1 MARTPASVESYDL
14 VILGSG
20 STAFAAAIR
29 AAELGKTA
37 AMTESRTLG
46 GTCVNRGC
54 LPSKNMIE
62 AARIYWEAHHPRYP
76 GLRPRGMDLNFKEL
90 VRQKDGVIHDYR
102 DKKYQ
107 SIVLDSDRIKVY
119 TGRAAFTR
127 DGAVEI
133 NGRRLVGRQY
143 LIATGS
149 RPVVPPIEGLDAVPY
164 LTSDLLTSEE
174 SQELWELPKSL
185 VIVGGGYIALELAQM
200 FQRAFLVPPHRPP
213 PCGRYLNTATRGA
226 QLARAPSTARF
237 RAAVR
242 FADPARATSAR
253 R

>member
-54 LPSKNMIE
+54 LPSKNLIE

-76 GLRPRGMDLNFKEL
+76 GLRPRGMDLNFTEL

-107 SIVLDSDRIKVY
+107 SIVQDSDRIKVY
-119 TGRAAFTR
+119 TGHAAFTR

-133 NGRRLVGRQY
+133 KGRRPGGRQY
-143 LIATGS
+143 LIGTGS
-149 RPVVPPIEGLDAVPY
+149 RPVVPPSKGLEALPY
-164 LTSDLLTSEE
+164 LTPDMLTSE
-174 SQELWELPKSL
+174 QTQGVWGLPQSRVL
-185 VIVGGGYIALELAQM
+185 GC
-200 FQRAFLVPPHRPP
+200 
-213 PCGRYLNTATRGA
+213 CG
-226 QLARAPSTARF
+226 
-237 RAAVR
+237 
-242 FADPARATSAR
+242 
-253 R
+253 